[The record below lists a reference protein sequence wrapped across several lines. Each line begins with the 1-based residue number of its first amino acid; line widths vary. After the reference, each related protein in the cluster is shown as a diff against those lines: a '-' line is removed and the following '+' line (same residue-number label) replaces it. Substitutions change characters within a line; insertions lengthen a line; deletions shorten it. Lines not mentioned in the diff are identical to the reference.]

1 MTSPAPRRSTRANYM
16 AMRLGLLAVLIV
28 GGAIFHH
35 RGPAYDV
42 IHVLYIVAV
51 LGFLGWRLVRRRR
64 RVSQNRDPG
73 GPASADRQNPP

>member
-1 MTSPAPRRSTRANYM
+1 VTSPMRGGRSPRANYL

-42 IHVLYIVAV
+42 IHVLYIVALV
-51 LGFLGWRLVRRRR
+51 GFIGWRIMRRRQR
-64 RVSQNRDPG
+64 AQPYRDPD
-73 GPASADRQNPP
+73 PHRPT

>member
-1 MTSPAPRRSTRANYM
+1 M

-42 IHVLYIVAV
+42 IHVVYLVAV
-51 LGFLGWRLVRRRR
+51 LGFVGWRIMRRRQR
-64 RVSQNRDPG
+64 TTPRYRDPG
-73 GPASADRQNPP
+73 ANPPG